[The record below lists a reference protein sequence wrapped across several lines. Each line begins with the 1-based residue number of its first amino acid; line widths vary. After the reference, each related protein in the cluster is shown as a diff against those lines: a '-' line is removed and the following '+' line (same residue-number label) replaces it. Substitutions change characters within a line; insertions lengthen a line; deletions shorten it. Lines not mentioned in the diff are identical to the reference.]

1 MDYERWWA
9 AFSLFLGLMPG
20 APKRDDAGA
29 ALVWAAVMRALHA
42 KTPSR
47 QQTPPSGLPRVGLTA
62 ASTADARWQVNGR
75 PLVRGA
81 RLPWFPPPGRHQIA
95 LVDARGSGLRTRR

>member
-9 AFSLFLGLMPG
+9 AFGLFLGLMPG
-20 APKRDDAGA
+20 APMPDGCGA

-42 KTPSR
+42 KTPGR
-47 QQTPPSGLPRVGLTA
+47 QPALPPELPRVGLTA
-62 ASTADARWQVNGR
+62 ASTTDARWQVDGR
-75 PLVRGA
+75 PLVRGP
-81 RLPWFPPPGRHQIA
+81 RLPWFPLPAQHQIA